1 MKSILSN
8 TNLLLLLSAVAISF
22 SGCVKDSYK
31 HKYTIAVPVNQ
42 KLSVLRTQIA
52 SLAPTSLQNTG
63 KIYVKDNLIL
73 INEMD
78 KGVHVIDN
86 SNPSQPKN
94 IAFLNIPGNRD
105 MAMQGNILYADMYCD
120 LLAIDISNPNKMVI
134 EKTLTNIDP
143 SRLGL
148 YNYSTDADSLFVTT
162 SWIIKDTV
170 VSDNQYNIWQNC
182 TNCSIHPTP
191 AGTTYFSAMLNASAA
206 TTTTPGNAGS
216 EARFA
221 IVNNYL
227 YALGSYELKIVDV
240 AQPANPLLNSSMYTI
255 ENAQT
260 IYPFQ
265 NTLFIGA
272 LTGMAV
278 LDISNPTL
286 PQVLDWTAH
295 WCMGD
300 PVITD
305 GKYAYVT
312 LSASTKCHT
321 TYDQLEIYDASNLSN
336 MQLIKSYPFTNPQ
349 GLSKDGN
356 LLFICDATDGLQIL
370 DATDVANLK
379 LLKHLTGINAQDVI
393 TQNGKALVVA
403 EGKLVQYDY
412 SDINNVKLLST
423 ISAGN

>member
-1 MKSILSN
+1 MKRFFSN
-8 TNLLLLLSAVAISF
+8 TNQLLFLFVIAISF
-22 SGCVKDSYK
+22 SNCVKDSFK

-52 SLAPTSLQNTG
+52 SVAPTSLQNTG

-78 KGVHVIDN
+78 KGIHVIDN

-120 LLAIDISNPNKMVI
+120 LLAIDISNPNKIVI

-143 SRLGL
+143 YRLSE
-148 YNYSTDADSLFVTT
+148 YNNSTNADSLFITT

-170 VSDNQYNIWQNC
+170 VSDDQYNTWRTCINC
-182 TNCSIHPTP
+182 GIHTMP
-191 AGTTYFSAMLNASAA
+191 AGAIFYSAAANSSAA
-206 TTTTPGNAGS
+206 TTTPGTAGS

-227 YALGSYELKIVDV
+227 YALGSFVLNIVDV
-240 AQPANPLLNSSMYTI
+240 SQPANPLLGNAAYTI

-272 LTGMAV
+272 LTGMAA
-278 LDISNPTL
+278 LDISNPSQ
-286 PQVLDWTAH
+286 PQQLDWTAH

-300 PVITD
+300 PVISD

-312 LSASTKCHT
+312 LSASSKCHT
-321 TYDQLEIYDASNLSN
+321 TYDQLEIYDASDLSN
-336 MQLIKSYPFTNPQ
+336 MQLIKSYPFSSPQ

-356 LLFICDATDGLQIL
+356 LLFICNAAGGLQIL
-370 DATDVANLK
+370 DATDVTNLK
-379 LLKHLTGINAQDVI
+379 LLKNITGINAQNVI
-393 TQNGKALVVA
+393 TQNGKALIVA

-412 SDINNVKLLST
+412 SDITNVKLLST

>member
-1 MKSILSN
+1 MKRFFSN
-8 TNLLLLLSAVAISF
+8 TNLFLILSAIVISF

-31 HKYTIAVPVNQ
+31 NKYTIAIPVNQ

-52 SLAPTSLQNTG
+52 SIAPTSLQNTG

-78 KGVHVIDN
+78 KGIHVIDN

-120 LLAIDISNPNKMVI
+120 LLAIDISNPNKIVI
-134 EKTLTNIDP
+134 AKTLTNIDP
-143 SRLGL
+143 SRLGV
-148 YNYSTDADSLFVTT
+148 YNNSTNPDSLFVTT
-162 SWIIKDTV
+162 SWIIKDTI
-170 VSDNQYNIWQNC
+170 VSNDQYNIWQNC
-182 TNCSIHPTP
+182 INCAIHPMP
-191 AGTTYFSAMLNASAA
+191 AGTTYYSTAANASAA
-206 TTTTPGNAGS
+206 ATTTPGTAGS

-227 YALGSYELKIVDV
+227 YALGSYDLNIADIT
-240 AQPANPLLNSSMYTI
+240 QPANPLLGTALYTI

-272 LTGMAV
+272 LTGMAA
-278 LDISNPTL
+278 LDISNPTQ
-286 PQVLDWTAH
+286 PQLLDWSAH

-300 PVITD
+300 PVISD

-321 TYDQLEIYDASNLSN
+321 TYDQLEIYDASDLSN
-336 MQLIKSYPFTNPQ
+336 MQLIKSYPFASPQ

-356 LLFICDATDGLQIL
+356 LLFICDAADGLQIL
-370 DATDVANLK
+370 DATDVTNLK
-379 LLKHLTGINAQDVI
+379 LLQHLTGINAKDVI
-393 TQNGKALVVA
+393 TQNGKALIVA

>member
-1 MKSILSN
+1 MKRIFSN
-8 TNLLLLLSAVAISF
+8 TNQLLLLFGIVISF

-31 HKYTIAVPVNQ
+31 HKYTIAIPVNQ

-78 KGVHVIDN
+78 KGIHVIDN

-134 EKTLTNIDP
+134 AKTLTNIDQ
-143 SRLGL
+143 SRLGV
-148 YNYSTDADSLFVTT
+148 YSISTNPDSLFVTT
-162 SWIIKDTV
+162 NWIIKDTV
-170 VSDNQYNIWQNC
+170 VSNDEYNVWQNC
-182 TNCSIHPTP
+182 TNCGIHPMP
-191 AGTTYFSAMLNASAA
+191 AGITYFSAAAA
-206 TTTTPGNAGS
+206 TTASPGTAGS

-227 YALGSYELKIVDV
+227 YALGSYYLNIVDI
-240 AQPANPLLNSSMYTI
+240 AQPANPLLGNAAYTI

-272 LTGMAV
+272 LTGMAA
-278 LDISNPTL
+278 LDISNPTQ
-286 PQVLDWTAH
+286 PQLLDWTAH

-300 PVITD
+300 PVISD

-312 LSASTKCHT
+312 LSASSKCHT
-321 TYDQLEIYDASNLSN
+321 TYDQLEIYDASDLSN
-336 MQLIKSYPFTNPQ
+336 MQLIKSYPFTSPQ

-356 LLFICDATDGLQIL
+356 LLFVCDAADGLQIL
-370 DATDVANLK
+370 DATEVTNLK
-379 LLKHLTGINAQDVI
+379 LLQHLTGINAQDVI